1 MERVLDR
8 YERYLLCEGGDVV
21 EDQPEE
27 TQGNLSYDHIKLR
40 SRIEALQKSQRN
52 LMGKHLESLTFR
64 EVQQLEHQICS
75 ALRNI
80 RSRKDHI
87 LLNSMEELRKKE
99 RFLTEQKSVLEK
111 EKEAL
116 DASLHATNNA
126 ASSTAAEPALPNLN
140 VCAGD
145 SDEPGQPPA
154 TIGLPW
160 WILRPPDANQQL
172 ERH

>member
-80 RSRKDHI
+80 RSRKVHI
-87 LLNSMEELRKKE
+87 TCTLN
-99 RFLTEQKSVLEK
+99 VH

>member
-1 MERVLDR
+1 MERVLER
-8 YERYLLCEGGDVV
+8 YERYLLCEGGDAM
-21 EDQPEE
+21 EEQHEE

-40 SRIEALQKSQRN
+40 SRIEALQKSKRN
-52 LMGKHLESLTFR
+52 LMGEQLESLTFR
-64 EVQQLEHQICS
+64 EIQQLEHQIGS

-116 DASLHATNNA
+116 DASLHANA

-145 SDEPGQPPA
+145 SDEPGPPPA
-154 TIGLPW
+154 AIGLPW
-160 WILRPPDANQQL
+160 WMLRPPDANQQL

>member
-1 MERVLDR
+1 ME
-8 YERYLLCEGGDVV
+8 E
-21 EDQPEE
+21 QHEE

-40 SRIEALQKSQRN
+40 SRIEALQKSKRN
-52 LMGKHLESLTFR
+52 LMGEQLESLTFR
-64 EVQQLEHQICS
+64 EIQQLEHQIGS

-80 RSRKDHI
+80 RSR
-87 LLNSMEELRKKE
+87 
-99 RFLTEQKSVLEK
+99 K

-116 DASLHATNNA
+116 DASLHANA

-145 SDEPGQPPA
+145 SDEPGPPPA
-154 TIGLPW
+154 AIGLPW
-160 WILRPPDANQQL
+160 WMLRPPDANQQL